1 MEVAVIRK
9 KALILDNSVI
19 SIGPCM
25 CSFFCNFTFQL
36 AKNFQK
42 PNTDIEMKLNGV
54 MMKKNEGFPELS
66 RNRLK

>member
-1 MEVAVIRK
+1 
-9 KALILDNSVI
+9 
-19 SIGPCM
+19 M
-25 CSFFCNFTFQL
+25 CSFFGNFTFQS

-42 PNTDIEMKLNGV
+42 PNTDIEMKLNEV